1 MVEAGRTVGSEKCS
15 RSPKKAVGWEPEVMS
30 MASGGLC
37 WLEDLSRVQPKASLL
52 KILRA
57 AGAKEDI
64 FTLKEVMHY
73 LGQYIMLKQLY
84 DQQKQHLVHCD
95 DDPLGDLLEVESF
108 SVKNP
113 RVLFSASLRP
123 EDVAIFTPVTDSA
136 AYVSLDFGPFHSP
149 SAYLCCLLF
158 SLSVSEKQEK
168 ILTRGSQIFVDTSAH
183 LTSAEIIPQ
192 QVISQRR
199 CRESDG
205 GSHDG
210 QHESQRKR
218 PKIDVSLEE
227 WDLSGLPWWFLGNLH
242 YSYSQKSNGSTD
254 LQTNQDE
261 ATVIVSDATDDL
273 CFLNDKE
280 YDPNDKQVKDKQLAK
295 DEIEEDVGK
304 EASYLFY
311 SLLTVCYFVQE
322 ESIFENDV
330 QDDTQYFNTDKEQFT
345 EDSWQCTECHMRN
358 SSVQRY
364 CVRCWALQKNW
375 FKDCPRLLRAVSI
388 PDIPV
393 RKDEDCGID
402 IPDCRRTVSDPIVLP
417 SRISHKPEGLHTE
430 PPDSSL
436 SLSQTLLGDSFSLDM
451 IDGTEGDSQ
460 DLLELDQGYK
470 DRREAILEPCS
481 LCSARPRNGN
491 IIHGRTSHLIT
502 CFPCAKKLHKS
513 RNPCPGCGQ
522 TIQKVIKTFIA

>member
-1 MVEAGRTVGSEKCS
+1 MTTESTSKEYEASSQACRILPTE
-15 RSPKKAVGWEPEVMS
+15 
-30 MASGGLC
+30 ASH
-37 WLEDLSRVQPKASLL
+37 VQPKASLL

-113 RVLFSASLRP
+113 SPIYEMLKKNLTVLS
-123 EDVAIFTPVTDSA
+123 FTDA
-136 AYVSLDFGPFHSP
+136 AKT
-149 SAYLCCLLF
+149 
-158 SLSVSEKQEK
+158 LSVAKDSNHEATSEDPGQ
-168 ILTRGSQIFVDTSAH
+168 RGSQIFVDTSAH

-304 EASYLFY
+304 E
-311 SLLTVCYFVQE
+311 E